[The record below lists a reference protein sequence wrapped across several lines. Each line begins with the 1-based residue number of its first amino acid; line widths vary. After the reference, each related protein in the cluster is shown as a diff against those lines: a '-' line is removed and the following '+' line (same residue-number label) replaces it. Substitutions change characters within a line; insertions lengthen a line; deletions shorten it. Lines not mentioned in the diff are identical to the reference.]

1 MGWLI
6 STKSV
11 LLSGGSKCAVPGAT
25 NLSID
30 VGWEVRQGSPEEVLA
45 EWVVL

>member
-11 LLSGGSKCAVPGAT
+11 LLSGGSKWAVPGAT
-25 NLSID
+25 NLSIG
-30 VGWEVRQGSPEEVLA
+30 VGWEVRQGSPGEVLA
-45 EWVVL
+45 ECVVL